1 MNSSHASRTQRA
13 IMAAAS
19 LVLLACTT
27 LIAHAQVTPGE
38 YVYPG
43 GFGVLKIVA
52 SNGGALQFD
61 IEVVGGNFHTCNL
74 SGVIRNNEAR
84 MEESADD
91 KQPCIVTFKPQKDGL
106 AVDSKFGRACST
118 YCGMRADFTGVYQR
132 PPSGCAPSQVR
143 HSRNRFKAAYD
154 KKQYAE
160 ARGLLAPVVEKCLG
174 TLNQYG
180 EGWVRNDMAITY
192 YRTGEHAAC
201 RDVLKPWLELA
212 QTPDSEIKDGYPPS
226 DAEEMLRLAQA
237 TRANMKVCGAPVAL
251 RKAKP

>member
-52 SNGGALQFD
+52 SKGGALQFD

-154 KKQYAE
+154 K
-160 ARGLLAPVVEKCLG
+160 
-174 TLNQYG
+174 NS
-180 EGWVRNDMAITY
+180 
-192 YRTGEHAAC
+192 
-201 RDVLKPWLELA
+201 
-212 QTPDSEIKDGYPPS
+212 TP
-226 DAEEMLRLAQA
+226 R
-237 TRANMKVCGAPVAL
+237 PVACSRPWSRNVSVRSISTAKVGCATTWRSRITAPESTL
-251 RKAKP
+251 RAAMC

>member
-1 MNSSHASRTQRA
+1 MLSTRMRHAA
-13 IMAAAS
+13 PMAGSLLICALSAMPLAA
-19 LVLLACTT
+19 LAQ
-27 LIAHAQVTPGE
+27 IKPGE
-38 YVYPG
+38 YVYSG
-43 GFGVLKIVA
+43 GYGVLTIAGDK
-52 SNGGALQFD
+52 SGALKFD
-61 IEVVGGNFHTCNL
+61 IEVVGGNFHTCSL

-91 KQPCIVTFKPQKDGL
+91 KRPCIVTFKSGKDGI
-106 AVDSKFGRACST
+106 AVDSRHERACSF
-118 YCGMRADFTGVYQR
+118 YCGARARFEGAYEM
-132 PPSGCAPSQVR
+132 PPAGCAPTQVR
-143 HSRNRFKAAYD
+143 QSRDRFKVAYD

-192 YRTGEHAAC
+192 YRTGELAAC

-212 QTPDSEIKDGYPPS
+212 GTPDAEIKDGYPPS

-237 TRANMKVCGAPVAL
+237 TRANMKVCGAPVVL